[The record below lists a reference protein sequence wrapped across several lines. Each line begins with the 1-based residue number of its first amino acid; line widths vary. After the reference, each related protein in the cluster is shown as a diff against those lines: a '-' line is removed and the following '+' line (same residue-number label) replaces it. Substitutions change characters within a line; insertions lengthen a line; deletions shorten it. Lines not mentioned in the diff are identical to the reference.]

1 MQAKSRLV
9 LIVGVSA
16 AFSAAMFG
24 QSIIEYGHGVGRA
37 AAAGAA
43 SGTGIAGIFTK
54 VKDTSED
61 DNAKKRS
68 PGTVRSQEQT
78 STADQARSAGEP
90 ANAPLKMKTS
100 SGVVVSG
107 MSPSWMGA
115 AYREPLRE
123 PIRVQTVEW
132 ANPAEEIAAAEQGG
146 ELAEAG
152 ASGQVAAGQPSTEES
167 DIEGAGPARIVAPGH
182 GFGDA
187 SGQDGIE
194 PEAGSAGQPQLEA
207 VTNAEAVGVQIGSRI
222 DDVIRTLGRPTF
234 SLTGIVGKNYT
245 EKYVFKNAEGDTITV
260 LTWAGVVTSVLL
272 S

>member
-1 MQAKSRLV
+1 MRADWRLV
-9 LIVGVSA
+9 SIVGVGV
-16 AFSAAMFG
+16 AFSAAVFG

-68 PGTVRSQEQT
+68 PGTVRSREQA
-78 STADQARSAGEP
+78 STVDPSRSAGEP
-90 ANAPLKMKTS
+90 SNAPLKMKTS

-115 AYREPLRE
+115 AYREPLRD

-132 ANPAEEIAAAEQGG
+132 TNPAEETAAAEQGR
-146 ELAEAG
+146 ELVEAD
-152 ASGQVAAGQPSTEES
+152 ASGQVAAGQVSTEES
-167 DIEGAGPARIVAPGH
+167 GIEGAEAARIVAPGH
-182 GFGDA
+182 GFGGDSSQA
-187 SGQDGIE
+187 GVE
-194 PEAGSAGQPQLEA
+194 PEADSAGQPRIEA
-207 VTNAEAVGVQIGSRI
+207 VTNAEAAGVQIGSQI
-222 DDVIRTLGRPTF
+222 ADVIRTLGRPTF
-234 SLTGIVGKNYT
+234 SLTGIVGKSYT
-245 EKYVFKNAEGDTITV
+245 EKYVFKNADGDTITV

-272 S
+272 G